1 MTTNNSTIISLNQS
15 DSHSDLERLQ
25 IALREVAQER
35 LDNGNYSLPLLPNAA
50 DSDGIRLLNRIL
62 TSEQIKE
69 ILEMIVS
76 DSFSKDIV
84 ILFLSKLPQPLLTD
98 FLALRSEP
106 LNINYSEFIN
116 LLLYC
121 SGCGTLDLEG
131 TIAYLNELLVNIT
144 EPNLTPLDFQERV
157 EEANTNADNAID
169 NNNHSNSALNVRLNS
184 LNLFNVN

>member
-69 ILEMIVS
+69 ISV
-76 DSFSKDIV
+76 
-84 ILFLSKLPQPLLTD
+84 
-98 FLALRSEP
+98 
-106 LNINYSEFIN
+106 
-116 LLLYC
+116 
-121 SGCGTLDLEG
+121 
-131 TIAYLNELLVNIT
+131 
-144 EPNLTPLDFQERV
+144 
-157 EEANTNADNAID
+157 
-169 NNNHSNSALNVRLNS
+169 
-184 LNLFNVN
+184 